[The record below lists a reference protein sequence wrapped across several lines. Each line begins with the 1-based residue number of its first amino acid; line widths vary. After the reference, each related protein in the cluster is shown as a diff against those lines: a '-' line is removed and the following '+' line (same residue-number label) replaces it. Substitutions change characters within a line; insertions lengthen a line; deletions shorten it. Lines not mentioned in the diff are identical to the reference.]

1 MPTRVNL
8 SINDDLYNTLKKAA
22 DKKNISI
29 NSLIYEALEEK
40 YSKHT
45 SYDYTLALKQM
56 IGEAK
61 KMENEFTLSD
71 LKTFADVGDV
81 IAEYKMKETPAS
93 VRARLG
99 KMFNEAVRN
108 GAVPGI
114 NRAVVEK
121 NGEEQLKFY
130 CRAAV
135 YVNYMNKLKKGAK
148 KK

>member
-8 SINDDLYNTLKKAA
+8 SINDDLYNTLKNTA

-56 IGEAK
+56 IAEAK
-61 KMENEFTLSD
+61 KMENEFTLAD
-71 LKTFADVGDV
+71 LQTFADVGDV
-81 IAEYKMKETPAS
+81 IIEYKMKETPAS

-114 NRAVVEK
+114 SRAVVEK
-121 NGEEQLKFY
+121 NGVEELKFY
-130 CRAAV
+130 CRAAL
-135 YVNYMNKLKKGAK
+135 YVNQLNKLKKRS
-148 KK
+148 